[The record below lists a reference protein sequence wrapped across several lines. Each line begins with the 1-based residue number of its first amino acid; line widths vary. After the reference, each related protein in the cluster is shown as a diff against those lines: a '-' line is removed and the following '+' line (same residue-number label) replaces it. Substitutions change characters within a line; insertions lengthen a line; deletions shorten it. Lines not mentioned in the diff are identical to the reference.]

1 MNRIAKRSF
10 TVTLLALLLM
20 GGFIFFLVE
29 YGMNASQWAVSD
41 SSPHVYD
48 DTSFQSGTICD
59 RDGNILL
66 EMGENWTYASNE
78 MIRKATLHWV
88 GDRQGNI
95 QVPAVPSNRS
105 EDLEFDPINGIYSY
119 GQIKSEEGSVQLT
132 ISSQL
137 QTVAL
142 EALGGRK
149 GTVGIY
155 NYKTG
160 EILCAVTTPTF
171 DPDNVPDIKADPVT
185 YDGAYVNRFVM
196 GYYPPGSIFK
206 VVTLAAALEE
216 LPNARQLNFTCTGS
230 WGGGEYPVTC
240 QSVHGSQTLKDAFCN
255 SCNCAFAEL
264 TSILGADVLESYVKK
279 FGVTDVIRFD
289 GLTTAAGK
297 FDKAEDPVS
306 IAWSGIGQYTDIIN
320 PCAYMTF
327 MGAIANGGS
336 GAMPYVIAQAEDG
349 QNTYRAQTAYTGSVI
364 SQQTAKTVQEYLRYN
379 VTALYGAGY
388 FPGLTVGAKTGTA
401 EKDGGVAP
409 NAMFTGVVLDEAY
422 PLVFIVCVEEGGY
435 GASTCIPIASQVL
448 TACKQLLDSQ

>member
-1 MNRIAKRSF
+1 MNRISKRSF

-20 GGFIFFLVE
+20 GGFVFFLVE
-29 YGMNASQWAVSD
+29 YAMNASKWAVAD

-48 DTSFQSGTICD
+48 DDRYQSGTVFD
-59 RDGNILL
+59 RDDNILL
-66 EMGENWTYASNE
+66 DRQGSWTYSTSE
-78 MIRKATLHWV
+78 QLRKATLHWV

-95 QVPAVPSNRS
+95 QVPAVPGNPQGT
-105 EDLEFDPINGIYSY
+105 LEFDHLNGIYSY
-119 GQIKSEEGSVQLT
+119 GQIKSDEGAVQLT
-132 ISSQL
+132 LSSRL

-142 EALGGRK
+142 EAMNGRK
-149 GTVGIY
+149 GTIGVY

-160 EILCAVTTPTF
+160 EILCAVTTPTY

-185 YDGAYVNRFVM
+185 YDGAYVNRLVL
-196 GYYPPGSIFK
+196 GEYAPGSIFK

-216 LPNARQLNFTCTGS
+216 LPNARQLTFTCTGS

-240 QSVHGSQTLKDAFCN
+240 QSVHGTQSLKDAFCN

-264 TSILGADVLESYVKK
+264 ASILGSDTLEFYVKK
-279 FGVTDVIRFD
+279 FGVIDCIRFD

-297 FDKAEDPVS
+297 FEKAEDPVS
-306 IAWSGIGQYTDIIN
+306 LAWSGIGQHTDLIN

-336 GAMPYVIAQAEDG
+336 GAMPYVIDQADDG
-349 QNTYRAQTAYTGSVI
+349 QNTYSAQTAYTGAVV

-379 VTALYGAGY
+379 VTAKYGAGY

-401 EKDGGVAP
+401 EKDGNVAP
-409 NAMFTGVVLDEAY
+409 NAMFTGIVLDEEY
-422 PLVFIVCVEEGGY
+422 PLAFIICVEEGGY
-435 GASTCIPIASQVL
+435 GASTCIPIASTVL
-448 TACKQLLDSQ
+448 TACKEYMDS